1 MLYSF
6 AIVLFVLWVA
16 GLVTGLTMHGFIH
29 TFIVVAIIMALIKL
43 MSDRKPAV

>member
-6 AIVLFVLWVA
+6 AIVLFVLWV
-16 GLVTGLTMHGFIH
+16 TGLLTGFAMHGFIH
-29 TFIVVAIIMALIKL
+29 AFIVVAIILALISL